1 MLVWGYFY
9 DIEIRI
15 FKFDFDVSVPNPPW
29 MDANEDGALSVHS
42 RKCRTPVQRPM
53 DPEVERLKAI
63 AEMRHSMQLMWEMG
77 FCSRYGENLVRITL
91 MRYNNDMEQAVAELS
106 ALV

>member
-1 MLVWGYFY
+1 MQVIGL
-9 DIEIRI
+9 DS
-15 FKFDFDVSVPNPPW
+15 KFDFDVSVPNPPW